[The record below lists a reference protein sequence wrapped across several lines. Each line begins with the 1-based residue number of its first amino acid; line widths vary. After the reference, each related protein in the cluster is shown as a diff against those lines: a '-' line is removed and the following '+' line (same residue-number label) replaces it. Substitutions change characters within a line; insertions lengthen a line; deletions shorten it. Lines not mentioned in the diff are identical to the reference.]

1 MEAALKDVG
10 TRESPELAA
19 TAEGQGRDSVE
30 AVNVVLWYPVGI
42 LLGVLAAASV
52 LLFCFPGRW
61 IG

>member
-1 MEAALKDVG
+1 MEAALNDVG
-10 TRESPELAA
+10 TRKSPEPAA
-19 TAEGQGRDSVE
+19 AAEGEDRNAVE
-30 AVNVVLWYPVGI
+30 VVNVVLWYPVGI